1 MSEILAHH
9 GILGMKWG
17 VRRYQNKDGTLTNA
31 GKRRYERDIREN
43 ASRKKENRIDVS
55 EPDPKRYA
63 KEDLTR
69 AKNVVDSGSRLVKQ
83 AKQVESESASK
94 SKNRLDLSDLS
105 DKELRDR
112 INRENLE
119 RQYNDLF
126 NDGPSISRGRS
137 FVRTVLNNGDVI
149 LASTS
154 SALAIALAMK
164 ELRG

>member
-1 MSEILAHH
+1 MSEVLTHH
-9 GILGMKWG
+9 GVLGMKWG
-17 VRRYQNKDGTLTNA
+17 VRRYQNKDGTLTDA
-31 GKRRYERDIREN
+31 GKRRHERDIREN
-43 ASRKKENRIDVS
+43 AARKKENRIDVS

-69 AKNVVDSGSRLVKQ
+69 AKNVVDSGSKLVRQ
-83 AKQVESESASK
+83 AKQIESESASK

-137 FVRTVLNNGDVI
+137 FVRTVLSNGDVI